1 MQIPDLQ
8 SKSYLLKIIW
18 YIMRSTY
25 RIAFVLRCQ
34 GLMKSYRQYL
44 EEEHKKGTVIKDIVE
59 IAELLLA
66 CRGDY
71 QKITNVIVESA
82 LKISGAD
89 RTCLIIKNKKDE
101 LVIKAGFPQNAHGIG
116 EKITPKTGEIFLRQ
130 VMSNESILLIT
141 NPAKDGRVSYMRALV
156 ITYGISSIL
165 FFPLFFEG
173 EAIGILVFDW
183 ATGRKFSKEVT
194 EKIKLLGRLAS
205 RAIGME
211 YRGRKDQE
219 RMLQDEKLRILGEH
233 SSQVAHIIRNSLMVI
248 GGFSERVLKCLSQES
263 ESRKLKIQSEFMKTL
278 WEHAKIIDNE
288 SKKLERIVN
297 DVLNYASLKKPIL
310 KTYSINEFLKEELSS
325 IVQNSPKP
333 ILKLSKR
340 LDGVHMAFDKKM
352 LSICLTGLIRYA
364 AEASASK
371 ILIKTKLK
379 PKQKEL
385 VISVLNNGKRINP
398 PIEKEIF
405 SPFVT
410 TEINGT
416 GLGLANVQSI
426 IRSHGGNICVVSGD
440 MTEFRI
446 TLPLFKG

>member
-1 MQIPDLQ
+1 
-8 SKSYLLKIIW
+8 
-18 YIMRSTY
+18 
-25 RIAFVLRCQ
+25 
-34 GLMKSYRQYL
+34 
-44 EEEHKKGTVIKDIVE
+44 VIKDIVE
-59 IAELLLA
+59 IAERLLA
-66 CRGDY
+66 CRGEY
-71 QKITNVIVESA
+71 QKITNVIVENA
-82 LKISGAD
+82 LKISGAN

-101 LVIKAGFPQNAHGIG
+101 LIIKAGFPQGTHGGG
-116 EKITPKTGEIFLRQ
+116 EKITPKTGEMFLRQ
-130 VMSNESILLIT
+130 VMSNESIVLLT
-141 NPAKDGRVSYMRALV
+141 NPSEDGRVSYMRELV
-156 ITYGISSIL
+156 VTYGISSIL
-165 FFPLFFEG
+165 FLPLFFEG
-173 EAIGILVFDW
+173 ESIGILVFDW
-183 ATGRKFSKEVT
+183 TAGRKFSKEVT
-194 EKIKLLGRLAS
+194 GKIKFLGRLAS

-211 YRGRKDQE
+211 YKGRKDHE
-219 RMLQDEKLRILGEH
+219 KILQDEKLRILGEH

-263 ESRKLKIQSEFMKTL
+263 ESRKLRIQDEFMKTL

-297 DVLNYASLKKPIL
+297 DVLTYASLKKPIL
-310 KTYSINEFLKEELSS
+310 ETHSINEFLKEELSS

-352 LSICLTGLIRYA
+352 LSICIADLVRYA
-364 AEASASK
+364 AETSASK

-385 VISVLNNGKRINP
+385 VISVFSNGKRINP
-398 PIEKEIF
+398 PVAKELF

-426 IRSHGGNICVVSGD
+426 IRSHGGNICAMSGD

-446 TLPLFKG
+446 TLPLMKA

>member
-1 MQIPDLQ
+1 
-8 SKSYLLKIIW
+8 
-18 YIMRSTY
+18 
-25 RIAFVLRCQ
+25 
-34 GLMKSYRQYL
+34 
-44 EEEHKKGTVIKDIVE
+44 VIKDIVE

-66 CRGDY
+66 CRGEY
-71 QKITNVIVESA
+71 QKITNVIVENA
-82 LKISGAD
+82 LKISGAN

-101 LVIKAGFPQNAHGIG
+101 LIIKAGFPQGTHGGG
-116 EKITPKTGEIFLRQ
+116 EKITPKTGEMFLRQ
-130 VMSNESILLIT
+130 VMSNESIVLLT
-141 NPAKDGRVSYMRALV
+141 NPSEDGRVSYMRELV
-156 ITYGISSIL
+156 VTYGISSIL
-165 FFPLFFEG
+165 FLPLFFEG
-173 EAIGILVFDW
+173 ESIGILVFDW
-183 ATGRKFSKEVT
+183 TAGRKFSKEVT
-194 EKIKLLGRLAS
+194 GKIKLLRRLAS

-211 YRGRKDQE
+211 YKGRKDHE
-219 RMLQDEKLRILGEH
+219 KILQDEKLLILGEH

-248 GGFSERVLKCLSQES
+248 GGFSERVLKCLSHES
-263 ESRKLKIQSEFMKTL
+263 ESRKLRIQDEFMKTL

-297 DVLNYASLKKPIL
+297 DVLTYASLKKPIL
-310 KTYSINEFLKEELSS
+310 ETHSINEFLKEELSS

-352 LSICLTGLIRYA
+352 LSICIADLVRYA
-364 AEASASK
+364 AETSASK

-385 VISVLNNGKRINP
+385 VISVFSNGKRINP
-398 PIEKEIF
+398 PVAKELF

-426 IRSHGGNICVVSGD
+426 IRSHGGNICAMSGD

-446 TLPLFKG
+446 TLPLMKI

>member
-1 MQIPDLQ
+1 M
-8 SKSYLLKIIW
+8 
-18 YIMRSTY
+18 
-25 RIAFVLRCQ
+25 
-34 GLMKSYRQYL
+34 
-44 EEEHKKGTVIKDIVE
+44 IKDIVE
-59 IAELLLA
+59 IAERLLA
-66 CRGDY
+66 CRGEY
-71 QKITNVIVESA
+71 QKITNVIVENA
-82 LKISGAD
+82 LKISGAN

-101 LVIKAGFPQNAHGIG
+101 LIIKAGFPQGTHGGG
-116 EKITPKTGEIFLRQ
+116 EKITPKTGEMFLRQ
-130 VMSNESILLIT
+130 VMSNESIVLLT
-141 NPAKDGRVSYMRALV
+141 NPSEDGRVSYMRELV
-156 ITYGISSIL
+156 VTYGISSIL
-165 FFPLFFEG
+165 FLPLFFEG
-173 EAIGILVFDW
+173 ESIGILVFDW
-183 ATGRKFSKEVT
+183 TAGRKFSKEVT
-194 EKIKLLGRLAS
+194 GKIKFLGRLAS

-211 YRGRKDQE
+211 YKGRKDHE
-219 RMLQDEKLRILGEH
+219 KILQDEKLRILGEH

-263 ESRKLKIQSEFMKTL
+263 ESRKLRIQDEFMKTL

-297 DVLNYASLKKPIL
+297 DVLTYASLKKPIL
-310 KTYSINEFLKEELSS
+310 ETHSINEFLKEELSS

-352 LSICLTGLIRYA
+352 LSICIADLVRYA
-364 AEASASK
+364 AETSASK

-385 VISVLNNGKRINP
+385 VISVFSNGKRINP
-398 PIEKEIF
+398 PVAKELF

-426 IRSHGGNICVVSGD
+426 IRSHGGNICAMSGD

-446 TLPLFKG
+446 TLPLMKA

>member
-1 MQIPDLQ
+1 
-8 SKSYLLKIIW
+8 
-18 YIMRSTY
+18 
-25 RIAFVLRCQ
+25 
-34 GLMKSYRQYL
+34 
-44 EEEHKKGTVIKDIVE
+44 VIKDIVE
-59 IAELLLA
+59 IAELFLA
-66 CRGDY
+66 CRGEY
-71 QKITNVIVESA
+71 QQITNVIVESA

-101 LVIKAGFPQNAHGIG
+101 LIIKAGFPQGTHGGG
-116 EKITPKTGEIFLRQ
+116 ERITPKTGEMFLRQ
-130 VMSNESILLIT
+130 VMSNESIVLLA
-141 NPAKDGRVSYMRALV
+141 NPSEDGRVSYMRELV
-156 ITYGISSIL
+156 VTYQISSIL
-165 FFPLFFEG
+165 FLPLFFEG
-173 EAIGILVFDW
+173 ESLGILVFDW
-183 ATGRKFSKEVT
+183 TAGRKFSKEVT
-194 EKIKLLGRLAS
+194 GKIKLLGRLAS

-211 YRGRKDQE
+211 YKGRKDHE
-219 RMLQDEKLRILGEH
+219 KILQDEKLRILGEH

-263 ESRKLKIQSEFMKTL
+263 ASGKLRIQDEFMKTL
-278 WEHAKIIDNE
+278 WENVKIIDNE

-297 DVLNYASLKKPIL
+297 DVLTYASLKKPIL
-310 KTYSINEFLKEELSS
+310 GTHSINEFLKEELSS
-325 IVQNSPKP
+325 ILQNSPRT

-352 LSICLTGLIRYA
+352 LSICIADLVRYA
-364 AEASASK
+364 AETSASK

-385 VISVLNNGKRINP
+385 VISVLSNGKRINP
-398 PIEKEIF
+398 RVANELF

-426 IRSHGGNICVVSGD
+426 IRSHGGNICAMSGD

-446 TLPLFKG
+446 TLPLMKV